1 VADLIDQQTAS
12 WKINLI
18 NQLYDK
24 TESDQIMSI
33 TILVVETNAAPDKL
47 IWPHSLNGDYQVKK
61 AYEILTH
68 NDNVSEPPSPNNT
81 HPTMWK
87 HLWKIKLPQK
97 ILTFTWKI
105 LNHALPV
112 KVELNRRGVHCNRD
126 CLMCNNAIET
136 QDHLFL
142 HCELARAV
150 WFGAGI
156 PILHITQAEITVDI
170 WVKNLL
176 KQHTTVDNDY
186 YNLKRILTLLWCI
199 WFHRNQTIFEGKQP
213 NPLEIILT
221 SNSLLNR
228 FLQNYSNNAGNTG
241 RAGHTAKIATWTP
254 DSNWQALITIAA
266 GAITTS
272 TRYGI
277 AYMGKR
283 RNGQVIFVG
292 CKTTGSQDSKI
303 ARLLAIRESILTATK
318 LGFQRLIIFTE
329 DREIEHMW
337 DRNHLYRWK
346 LSTIFQDIKNLQHQH
361 HLSLTIKAT
370 PMAVIKE
377 TKSMALTASRT
388 FLNVYHEHSMF
399 GPYAF
404 K

>member
-1 VADLIDQQTAS
+1 
-12 WKINLI
+12 
-18 NQLYDK
+18 
-24 TESDQIMSI
+24 
-33 TILVVETNAAPDKL
+33 
-47 IWPHSLNGDYQVKK
+47 
-61 AYEILTH
+61 
-68 NDNVSEPPSPNNT
+68 
-81 HPTMWK
+81 
-87 HLWKIKLPQK
+87 
-97 ILTFTWKI
+97 
-105 LNHALPV
+105 
-112 KVELNRRGVHCNRD
+112 
-126 CLMCNNAIET
+126 MCNNAIET

-176 KQHTTVDNDY
+176 KQHTATDNDY
-186 YNLKRILTLLWCI
+186 YNLKRILTLLW
-199 WFHRNQTIFEGKQP
+199 
-213 NPLEIILT
+213 
-221 SNSLLNR
+221 

-254 DSNWQALITIAA
+254 DSNWQALITIAV

-337 DRNHLYRWK
+337 ERNHLYRWK

-388 FLNVYHEHSMF
+388 FLDVYHEHSMF

>member
-1 VADLIDQQTAS
+1 MTMSQ
-12 WKINLI
+12 NL
-18 NQLYDK
+18 L
-24 TESDQIMSI
+24 
-33 TILVVETNAAPDKL
+33 
-47 IWPHSLNGDYQVKK
+47 
-61 AYEILTH
+61 
-68 NDNVSEPPSPNNT
+68 
-81 HPTMWK
+81 HPTTPISLCGNIYGK
-87 HLWKIKLPQK
+87 SNFHKKSSLSPR
-97 ILTFTWKI
+97 KI

-176 KQHTTVDNDY
+176 KQHTATDNDY
-186 YNLKRILTLLWCI
+186 YNLKRILTLLW
-199 WFHRNQTIFEGKQP
+199 
-213 NPLEIILT
+213 
-221 SNSLLNR
+221 

-337 DRNHLYRWK
+337 ERNHLYRWK

-388 FLNVYHEHSMF
+388 FLDVYHEHSMF

>member
-1 VADLIDQQTAS
+1 
-12 WKINLI
+12 
-18 NQLYDK
+18 
-24 TESDQIMSI
+24 MSI
-33 TILVVETNAAPDKL
+33 TIPVVETNAAPDKL

-81 HPTMWK
+81 HLTMWK

-170 WVKNLL
+170 
-176 KQHTTVDNDY
+176 Y
-186 YNLKRILTLLWCI
+186 
-199 WFHRNQTIFEGKQP
+199 G
-213 NPLEIILT
+213 
-221 SNSLLNR
+221 

-254 DSNWQALITIAA
+254 DSNWQALITIAV

-337 DRNHLYRWK
+337 ERNHLYRWK

-388 FLNVYHEHSMF
+388 FLDVYHEHSMF